1 MCNIDVIIPIL
12 FEFILQISI
21 IGYNPI
27 LKEKLLNDFS
37 YSKNMK
43 FYCALFIISLFFG
56 IIIVYMFSNR
66 QEKKEKIN
74 DNKKE
79 TFKIWDLCGISI
91 IPFFGFI
98 IFTFF
103 SSIFY
108 YKDDNLK
115 RERWNN
121 IIMAEFIFF
130 KVIDF
135 QILSFFNFLD
145 NSDIFNT
152 TLLLL
157 KNYFGW

>member
-1 MCNIDVIIPIL
+1 MYICSVID
-12 FEFILQISI
+12 
-21 IGYNPI
+21 
-27 LKEKLLNDFS
+27 KK
-37 YSKNMK
+37 
-43 FYCALFIISLFFG
+43 
-56 IIIVYMFSNR
+56 
-66 QEKKEKIN
+66 KKEKIN

-152 TLLLL
+152 TLAITFEKLLWMIIETIIDTCV
-157 KNYFGW
+157 KNTKSLILVQIIVTSIILGLFLFSILIYLIC